1 MKRVFYILFSLIILI
16 SCESENELEG
26 VWIGA
31 YQVHNSGDE
40 PLLSS
45 MRLLLDI
52 SKDELIYKTFDYP
65 MFEER
70 DSVQI
75 LNYSFN
81 GKSLTLGSDTFLV
94 KNLTKDSL
102 VLNLSSNYEC
112 DLVFKRLFVNNN
124 NNNNSLKIDIKNKA
138 FSLTGPNYADSI
150 DFINDSLILH
160 IGNAFMPSRRSTKW
174 AINSYKTFDFLVF
187 DKLGSP
193 PFLIE
198 NSSSNEI
205 SLKLF
210 FNSIKD
216 FTMTK
221 IEINKYARGIVG
233 DWVCPSQ
240 NRQGVPLP
248 RHLEGADPK
257 LYLRIK
263 SDSLEIEQYGKI
275 KSKKW
280 KLNSTN
286 NFIYFPEKINTK
298 NGVWKIIKV
307 NEDELIIERYRRNR
321 KSYNSGDKE
330 VIKFEKIK
338 NSR

>member
-1 MKRVFYILFSLIILI
+1 MKRAFYILFSLIILI

-31 YQVHNSGDE
+31 YQVHYSGDE

-52 SKDELIYKTFDYP
+52 SKAELIYKTFDYP

-75 LNYSFN
+75 LKYSFN
-81 GKSLTLGSDTFLV
+81 GKSLTLDSDTFLV

-102 VLNLSSNYEC
+102 VLNFCSNYER
-112 DLVFKRLFVNNN
+112 DLVFKRLPDNNN
-124 NNNNSLKIDIKNKA
+124 FKIDIKNKA

-150 DFINDSLILH
+150 DFINDSLMLH
-160 IGNAFMPSRRSTKW
+160 IGNVFNTNYRSTKW
-174 AINSYKTFDFLVF
+174 AINSYKSFDFLVF
-187 DKLGSP
+187 DQSESP
-193 PFLIE
+193 PFLIDYSFE
-198 NSSSNEI
+198 NEI
-205 SLKLF
+205 FLKLF
-210 FNSIKD
+210 FTTIKD
-216 FTMTK
+216 FKMTN
-221 IEINKYARGIVG
+221 IENVKDTSGIIG
-233 DWVCPSQ
+233 NWVCPFQ

-248 RHLEGADPK
+248 RHLEGVDSK
-257 LYLRIK
+257 LYLRVK

-298 NGVWKIIKV
+298 NGVWKILEV
-307 NEDELIIERYRRNR
+307 NEDKLIIERYRRNR
-321 KSYNSGDKE
+321 KSYNPGDKE